1 MIIIHLKKNLLRVTK
16 KYNIMKN
23 VILTIIAFTA
33 LSVEA
38 QSPVYS
44 LLDNGYGYQQTPGV
58 YYKDTYNDFNKFV
71 GEWKYQQGNKSFTI
85 VLQKRTMYY
94 DTEEGIYE
102 DLLVGEYRYV
112 DENGIE
118 QVNTLSNIDNTNP
131 YNNNIWGG
139 NIIPFDPNNRTVR
152 VYFKDPERSYLWRYI
167 NLKHFP
173 EQILGQHTVP
183 EHITVSFM
191 GEPSIE
197 PYENAPMQLR
207 VPEEVDYILIKQP

>member
-1 MIIIHLKKNLLRVTK
+1 
-16 KYNIMKN
+16 MKN
-23 VILTIIAFTA
+23 IILTIIAFTA

-44 LLDNGYGYQQTPGV
+44 LLDNGYGYQQAPGV

-94 DTEEGIYE
+94 DAEENMYV
-102 DLLVGEYRYV
+102 DMLVGEYRYV

-118 QVNTLSNIDNTNP
+118 QVNTLSNINNTDSFD
-131 YNNNIWGG
+131 NNIWGFS
-139 NIIPFDPNNRTVR
+139 IIPFDSNNRSVR
-152 VYFKDPERSYLWRYI
+152 LRFKDPERSYLWRYI
-167 NLKHFP
+167 FIKHFP

-183 EHITVSFM
+183 EHITLIFM